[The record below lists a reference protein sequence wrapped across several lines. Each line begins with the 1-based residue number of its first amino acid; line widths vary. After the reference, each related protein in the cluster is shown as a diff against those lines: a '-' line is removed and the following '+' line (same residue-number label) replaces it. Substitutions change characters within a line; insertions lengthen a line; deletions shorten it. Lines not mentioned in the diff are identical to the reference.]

1 MIIAGHFIIP
11 EVTLFFNN
19 KLFRGNRSQK
29 ISASDLNAFG
39 SPNLPPIAKLGT
51 DIEVAWDSVFP
62 KTSMLPFNLHDRMSE
77 NVGLLQLFPGINA
90 QIVRAFLSAP
100 MEGIVIESFGSG
112 NIPSNRPDLVKEF
125 KEASERGVLML
136 NITQCYRGTVTDA
149 YAAGRV
155 LFEIGVIPG
164 YDMTPEAALTK
175 MAYVLSKK
183 ELTMTE
189 KRELL
194 ENNLRGEMTFP
205 KTHKQFSMKDGQFIQ
220 NVAKTLRVG
229 SEQVCLLF
237 FIKNKLL
244 AMLLSIEFN

>member
-1 MIIAGHFIIP
+1 
-11 EVTLFFNN
+11 
-19 KLFRGNRSQK
+19 
-29 ISASDLNAFG
+29 
-39 SPNLPPIAKLGT
+39 
-51 DIEVAWDSVFP
+51 
-62 KTSMLPFNLHDRMSE
+62 MLPFHLHDRMSE
-77 NVGLLQLFPGINA
+77 NVGLLHLFPGINA

-136 NITQCYRGTVTDA
+136 NITQCYRGTVSDA
-149 YAAGRV
+149 YAAGKV

-164 YDMTPEAALTK
+164 YDMTSEAALTK
-175 MAYVLSKK
+175 MAYVLSKN
-183 ELTMTE
+183 ELTMAE

-205 KTHKQFSMKDGQFIQ
+205 KTHKQFSIKDGQFIQ

-229 SEQVCLLF
+229 SKQVCLY
-237 FIKNKLL
+237 
-244 AMLLSIEFN
+244 SIL